1 MVSYISFIIKP
12 SRLVDTERREYRMN
26 FLASVIAILL
36 IAVMTGFVFLWAGI
50 MGSLMIDYF
59 VYNETVNLFTY
70 IGFGLGG
77 VLGCIAVWCHER
89 KKYGQG

>member
-1 MVSYISFIIKP
+1 
-12 SRLVDTERREYRMN
+12 MN
-26 FLASVIAILL
+26 FLASFIAILL